1 MTNKIDNSMILIFG
15 ATGDLTKRKLIPA
28 LYNLYSR
35 NQLKNTPIVCIARK
49 RITKDRFISTL
60 NLKQFIPKSN
70 KKILKNFLRKLHYF
84 SFDLE
89 KDINHKNLHD
99 YLDKIKEI
107 HRCGNNKIFYLALS
121 PNLFKTA
128 IDTIRSAK
136 LLKGN
141 NKVVFEKPFGNDLK
155 SAKDLNKKISSVF
168 KEKDIYRIDH
178 YLGKELV
185 QNILVF
191 RFANPI
197 YEQIWNNKFI
207 DNVQITVSEKIGV
220 ETRGNYYD
228 KYGAIKDMVQNHLL
242 QILSLAAM
250 EAPKSLDAKNIRNEK
265 VRILNSLQRPRSNEI
280 ITGQYGAGT
289 LDKIKVKAYKDELN
303 VPKNSKTETF
313 AAIKTFINNKRWKG
327 TPFYLRTGKHL
338 KARFA
343 EVNLVL
349 KDTSCKLFSKKELC
363 DLPNVI
369 NFRIQPDEGI
379 AIKFNAKYPGY
390 KIKLH
395 PVTMEF
401 CHHCEFGINSPEA
414 YETLIYEILKGDQTL
429 FTRWDGVEASWKFVD
444 NITNTIKNRTPSL
457 YKPGNYGPS
466 QSDTLLKKD
475 NKVWI
480 LPKEEKK

>member
-1 MTNKIDNSMILIFG
+1 MIIIFG

-28 LYNLYSR
+28 LYNLYSK
-35 NQLKNTPIVCIARK
+35 NQLKNIPIVCIARK
-49 RITKDRFISTL
+49 KITKDRFISTL
-60 NLKQFIPKSN
+60 NINQFIPKKN
-70 KKILKNFLRKLHYF
+70 NKILKGFLKKLHYF
-84 SFDLE
+84 SFNLE
-89 KDINHKNLHD
+89 KDNDYKNLNN
-99 YLDKIKEI
+99 YLSKVKEI
-107 HRCGNNKIFYLALS
+107 HRCSNNKIFYLALS
-121 PNLFKTA
+121 PNLFKKS
-128 IDTIRSAK
+128 IDVIKSAK

-141 NKVVFEKPFGNDLK
+141 NKVVFEKPFGNNLQ

-168 KEKDIYRIDH
+168 KERNIYRIDH

-242 QILSLAAM
+242 QILALAAM
-250 EAPKSLDAKNIRNEK
+250 ESPQSLDAKHIRNEK
-265 VRILNSLQRPRSNEI
+265 VKILSELQKPKPSDI
-280 ITGQYGAGT
+280 VTAQYESGT
-289 LDKIKVKAYKDELN
+289 LDGKRVLAYKKELN
-303 VPKNSKTETF
+303 IPRNSKTETF

-338 KARFA
+338 KSRFA
-343 EVNLVL
+343 EINLVL

-390 KIKLH
+390 QIKLH

-414 YETLIYEILKGDQTL
+414 YETLIHEILKGDQTL

-444 NITNTIKNRTPSL
+444 NIIKTIKNKTPL
-457 YKPGNYGPS
+457 PYKPGTYGPS

-475 NKVWI
+475 GKVWI